1 MGYSRFS
8 VILLTFLMT
17 QVSLHF
23 GSAGADVVVYDW
35 RLTPVWAAFD
45 GVFVDTLGVN
55 DKPGNEAVIDIE
67 FGQKIEVRITNELSE
82 ATCLHWH
89 GMKQLGT
96 QEMDVTPA
104 VLPTTLSD
112 RSIVEF
118 NISQEGGVI
127 SLDGGDYHSI
137 VIPDEPPLLTI
148 ANGLST
154 SQLPATANARAIEY
168 GKHIEV
174 VIVNDMNEQHPFHL
188 HSHIP
193 WVIGSGQASIEDIQT
208 NNLPPSKLEGPMLRD
223 VYTVPPCNTDE
234 TNSCLNVGYLIL
246 RFTADNPGA
255 WTMHCHIDW
264 HMNIGM
270 AMVFVEGEDV
280 LQQEGPGVFSTSL
293 LSVCKGKE

>member
-8 VILLTFLMT
+8 AILLTFLMT

-67 FGQKIEVRITNELSE
+67 FGQEIE
-82 ATCLHWH
+82 
-89 GMKQLGT
+89 LGT
-96 QEMDVTPA
+96 QEMD
-104 VLPTTLSD
+104 
-112 RSIVEF
+112 
-118 NISQEGGVI
+118 GV
-127 SLDGGDYHSI
+127 SGFTH
-137 VIPDEPPLLTI
+137 
-148 ANGLST
+148 GLST

-223 VYTVPPCNTDE
+223 VYTVPPCNTDD

-246 RFTADNPGA
+246 RFTADNPGV
-255 WTMHCHIDW
+255 WMMHCHIDW

-280 LQQEGPGVFSTSL
+280 LQQGGPGVFSTSL